1 MNKPRSLTVVK
12 RAVILSVLTTII
24 STVAINLQ
32 VTAKESANP
41 PNFRQ
46 PRSQVRIAQ
55 AKTSLTIAFASRRG
69 VTDLQRKANEV
80 AAVLSKELGIPVTAI
95 VADDTAAVEA
105 LRANRVDVA
114 FLSSRPALKAEQLS
128 GALLYLAEVRD
139 DYSGGKTYNSIFVVP
154 KDSSLRPKATPQQTL
169 AQLKG
174 KRIAF
179 VSRTSGSGFIFPV
192 AELVKRKFV
201 DGSDRLENFFSQV
214 IYGEN
219 YTGALQAVL
228 RGQADVAA
236 VSEYALLPPW
246 ITKEESDRLRVLRA
260 IPNVPAH
267 GIVIDNNLP
276 VEQRE
281 SIINAFLKLNEGEN
295 NKLFRSLYNSTKL
308 VRVDHNRH
316 LSGIRE
322 ALIQIGIQP

>member
-1 MNKPRSLTVVK
+1 MFKHQSSVVFKSTVISSILT
-12 RAVILSVLTTII
+12 SII
-24 STVAINLQ
+24 STIAINSQLE
-32 VTAKESANP
+32 AKDL
-41 PNFRQ
+41 PNFSNPQ
-46 PRSQVRIAQ
+46 PQTGQIRLAQ
-55 AKTSLTIAFASRRG
+55 AKTSLTIAFASRSG
-69 VTDLQRKANEV
+69 VTDLQRKVNEV
-80 AAVLSKELGIPVTAI
+80 AQVLSQELGIPVTAI

-114 FLSSRPALKAEQLS
+114 FLSSRPALKAEQLA
-128 GALLYLAEVRD
+128 GAQVYLAEIRD
-139 DYSGGKTYNSIFVVP
+139 SYSGGKTYNSVFVVP
-154 KDSSLRPKATPQQTL
+154 KDSPLKPQATPQQTL

-174 KRIAF
+174 KRMAF

-201 DGSDRLENFFSQV
+201 DGSDRLDGFFSQV
-214 IYGEN
+214 IFGEN

-246 ITKEESDRLRVLRA
+246 ITKEERDRLRILRA

-267 GIVIDNNLP
+267 GIVIDDDIP
-276 VEQRE
+276 ADQRE
-281 SIINAFLKLNEGEN
+281 KIINAFLKLNEGEN

-308 VRVDHNRH
+308 VRVDHKRH
-316 LSGIRE
+316 LAGLRE
-322 ALIQIGIQP
+322 ALTQIGIQP